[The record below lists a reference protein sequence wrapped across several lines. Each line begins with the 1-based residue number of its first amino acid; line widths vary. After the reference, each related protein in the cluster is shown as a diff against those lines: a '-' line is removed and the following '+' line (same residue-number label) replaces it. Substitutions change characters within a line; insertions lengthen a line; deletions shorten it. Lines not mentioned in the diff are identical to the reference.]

1 LTSRTLGLARICLFA
16 LAAVTAGCSGGGAAS
31 SATPPPDVEASI
43 DAKDSRFTSAQLT
56 VPGGVEFQLFFRNLD
71 GIPHNVAIYRDP
83 TAVEKLFVGETIT
96 NATVTY
102 VVPAMPAGA
111 YFFRCDLHP
120 DMSGTVQ
127 AA

>member
-1 LTSRTLGLARICLFA
+1 MTSRTIGLALICLFA
-16 LAAVTAGCSGGGAAS
+16 IAALTAGCSGGGVAS

-56 VPGGVEFQLFFRNLD
+56 VPGGVDFQLFFRNLD
-71 GIPHNVAIYRDP
+71 GLPHNVAIYRDS
-83 TAVEKLFVGETIT
+83 TASEKLFVGEAIT

-120 DMSGTVQ
+120 DMRGTVQ